1 MIFISAHNPT
11 DAKTGRYGY
20 QFAAKDKTSAYGLSH
35 HVYDRVR
42 NLSRD
47 GLRVTAPL
55 LEPSGRAAEG
65 RARRIHPR
73 DVTDCGECT
82 GLEKGDPSQGT
93 EGSNPS
99 PSSAESGTNRRPR
112 VKRPFWIVTR
122 AGAVEIGDE
131 VFFEIGGIR
140 FSTSCPPLAR

>member
-1 MIFISAHNPT
+1 MGWVERVVDRRKEQVGDPDKMDVKALRQKILKKIERLRNDGKPGESSEDERDH
-11 DAKTGRYGY
+11 

-65 RARRIHPR
+65 RARLIHRR

-99 PSSAESGTNRRPR
+99 PSSAESQENR
-112 VKRPFWIVTR
+112 
-122 AGAVEIGDE
+122 
-131 VFFEIGGIR
+131 
-140 FSTSCPPLAR
+140 